1 MTNRFVRSTNSYAGL
16 QSINGQ
22 EYDNFA
28 TRWEAH
34 LIRVIEGSRPTH
46 SSKEVEAMFRNRAEI
61 FFDRLGW
68 DVSVKNGYER
78 DEFDEQDPV
87 YLISLDPDS
96 GEYRGSLRLL
106 PTIGRNMLR
115 DVFPFLLR
123 DDEIVESATIWE
135 VSRICTLLSEAPER
149 HRGGVSPAFAELL
162 AGIGEIALLSGWT
175 QMVAVFDT
183 RVFRMLKAAGCNP
196 QIIGKPTRIG
206 KTMSFAGLFDT
217 GVGPLQAIR
226 DAMGIRGPVLEPR
239 FAPPLLFEGPCVEPA
254 ALPRQERELEA
265 A

>member
-1 MTNRFVRSTNSYAGL
+1 MEDG
-16 QSINGQ
+16 
-22 EYDNFA
+22 
-28 TRWEAH
+28 H
-34 LIRVIEGSRPTH
+34 
-46 SSKEVEAMFRNRAEI
+46 
-61 FFDRLGW
+61 
-68 DVSVKNGYER
+68 ER

-87 YLISLDPDS
+87 YLLSLDPDS

-106 PTIGRNMLR
+106 PTIGPNMLR

-123 DDEIVESATIWE
+123 DDEIVESSTIWE
-135 VSRICTLLSEAPER
+135 VSRICTLISETPER
-149 HRGGVSPAFAELL
+149 HKGGVSPAFGELL

-175 QMVAVFDT
+175 QMVAVFDA

-226 DAMGIRGPVLEPR
+226 DAMGIRGPVLEPQ
-239 FAPPLLFEGPCVEPA
+239 FAPPMLFESQCVELPA
-254 ALPRQERELEA
+254 FSRQERELEA
-265 A
+265 V